1 MLRSIRAARL
11 EDVETMREIE
21 RAAGRLFSEIGMD
34 DVAAHAAPD
43 PVTLG
48 KYIQQQRA
56 WIAMADDQPVGYA
69 LVDVLD
75 GCGHLEQV
83 TVHPSYGRQGLG
95 RMLIQS
101 VVDWAEARELPAIT
115 LLTFRDVPWNGP
127 YYASL
132 GFAPLADA
140 ELTPGLRALRAH
152 ESELGLDRE
161 SRHAMRLD
169 LPARDGVTSGRSSPR
184 RQGVP

>member
-1 MLRSIRAARL
+1 MHRSIRTARL
-11 EDVETMREIE
+11 EDVETMREME

-34 DVAAHAAPD
+34 DIANHAP
-43 PVTLG
+43 PESVILG
-48 KYIQQQRA
+48 TYIQHQRA
-56 WIAMADDQPVGYA
+56 WIAAVDDQPVGYA
-69 LVDVLD
+69 LVDVVD

-83 TVHPSYGRQGLG
+83 SVHPAFGRQGLG

-101 VVDWAEARELPAIT
+101 VVDWAEARGLRAIT

-140 ELTPGLRALRAH
+140 ELTPGLLALRAH
-152 ESELGLDRE
+152 ESDLGLDRE

-169 LPARDGVTSGRSSPR
+169 LPAQDGVISGQSSRR
-184 RQGVP
+184 RQGA

>member
-21 RAAGRLFSEIGMD
+21 RAAGHLFSEIGMD
-34 DVAAHAAPD
+34 GIAAHVPPEA
-43 PVTLG
+43 VTLG
-48 KYIQQQRA
+48 DYIQQQRA
-56 WIAMADDQPVGYA
+56 WVAAVDDQPVGYA
-69 LVDVLD
+69 LVDVVD

-83 TVHPSYGRQGLG
+83 SVHPAHGRQGLG
-95 RMLIQS
+95 RMLIQT
-101 VVDWAEARELPAIT
+101 VIDWAEARGLPAIT

-132 GFAPLADA
+132 GFGPLADA
-140 ELTPGLRALRAH
+140 ELTPGLLALRAH

-169 LPARDGVTSGRSSPR
+169 LPAQDGVIAGQSSWR
-184 RQGVP
+184 GQGA